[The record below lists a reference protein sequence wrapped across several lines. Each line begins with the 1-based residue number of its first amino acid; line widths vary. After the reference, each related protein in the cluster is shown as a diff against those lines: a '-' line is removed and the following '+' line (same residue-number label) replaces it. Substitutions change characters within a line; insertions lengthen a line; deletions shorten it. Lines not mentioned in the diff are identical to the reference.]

1 MGKKPVQRPMYEE
14 MKDTSWITG
23 LRQIGDAGNEGILDN
38 YNKVNVFDE
47 LTQRELEGRVN
58 SIYNRALGDFER
70 DYRNT
75 MQKTLARD
83 YGRFGTTGATP
94 SLYNRDMYNL
104 QQQRKLADMEY
115 NKANTYDQFIN
126 SELQRRYNT
135 MNMFGTMSSMGQV
148 PYQQD
153 LMNWQVRNMN
163 KDRRYLNDVE
173 GRNFRIT
180 QDSQWITLPLTI
192 GGAAVGGY
200 FGGPQGAQ
208 MGASIGNATGQAFS
222 PIIFGTQQNP
232 YGGTAGYNSSGTL
245 LNGFNDFIQSAGGS
259 ATSGQ
264 SWGQMFGNIFGNRSG
279 ANYGNNNN
287 PAVQSAYQDA
297 MGDVLNNA
305 IIEFTGG
312 WDSVPTSI
320 G

>member
-1 MGKKPVQRPMYEE
+1 MYEE

-23 LRQIGDAGNEGILDN
+23 LRQIGDTGNEGILDN

-163 KDRRYLNDVE
+163 KDRRYLNDIE
-173 GRNFRIT
+173 GRNYRIT

-222 PIIFGTQQNP
+222 PIIFGTQQTPN
-232 YGGTAGYNSSGTL
+232 GGTAGYDSSGTL
-245 LNGFNDFIQSAGGS
+245 LNGFNSFIQSMGGS

-264 SWGQMFGNIFGNRSG
+264 GWGELFGNVFGNRSSS
-279 ANYGNNNN
+279 NYGNNNN

-297 MGDVLNNA
+297 MGDVLNDA

-312 WDSVPTSI
+312 WDSLPTSI